1 MNFLS
6 TSLAKFCLYFGI
18 FFLFMQLLSGCMQMR
33 TTPQKFQENFAASS
47 YQPSF
52 QTYET
57 DGREM
62 NYVEIGDTSLPI
74 IIFIHGAPG
83 SFDAFETYL
92 QDEDLLQKAHLIS
105 VDRAGYGY
113 SDFGKSEVSIEKQA
127 ALLQPILERKKQDK
141 PLLLVGHSYGGPV
154 SARLAMDF
162 PDLVDAMILLAPA
175 LSPEDERVF
184 WVSYPADFFLIKWLL
199 PKPIRVS
206 NDEKLAHAEEL
217 QKMLPF
223 WKNINIP
230 TTIMQGDK
238 DWIVPPANADFAE
251 KMIAKAYLNMIRIDS
266 ASHFVPWTQYDLVK
280 KLILEQL
287 DELEGGK
294 R

>member
-1 MNFLS
+1 
-6 TSLAKFCLYFGI
+6 
-18 FFLFMQLLSGCMQMR
+18 MQMR

-47 YQPSF
+47 YQPTF
-52 QTYET
+52 QTYEA
-57 DGREM
+57 DGRKM
-62 NYVEIGDTSLPI
+62 NYVEIGDTSLPT

-83 SFDAFETYL
+83 SLDAFEKYL

-127 ALLQPILERKKQDK
+127 ALLQPILEKKKQNK
-141 PLLLVGHSYGGPV
+141 PLVLVGHSYGGPV
-154 SARLAMDF
+154 SARLSMDF

-217 QKMLPF
+217 RKMLPF

-251 KMIAKAYLNMIRIDS
+251 KMIAKKYLNLIRIDS
-266 ASHFVPWTQYDLVK
+266 ASHFVPWTQFDLVK
-280 KLILEQL
+280 KLILEQIEEFEE
-287 DELEGGK
+287 DGK
-294 R
+294 KQ

>member
-1 MNFLS
+1 
-6 TSLAKFCLYFGI
+6 
-18 FFLFMQLLSGCMQMR
+18 MQMR
-33 TTPQKFQENFAASS
+33 TTPQKFQKAFEANS
-47 YQPSF
+47 YQPIF
-52 QTYET
+52 QKYEF

-62 NYVEIGDTSLPI
+62 NYVEIGDTSLPT

-83 SFDAFETYL
+83 SLDAFETYL
-92 QDEDLLQKAHLIS
+92 QDEDLLKQAHLIS

-113 SDFGKSEVSIEKQA
+113 SDFGKSEVFIEKQA
-127 ALLQPILERKKQDK
+127 ALLQPILEKKKQHK
-141 PLLLVGHSYGGPV
+141 PLLLVGHSYGGPI

-162 PDLVDAMILLAPA
+162 PDLVDAMLLLAPA

-217 QKMLPF
+217 RKMLPF
-223 WKNINIP
+223 WKNVNIP
-230 TTIMQGDK
+230 TTIIQGDK
-238 DWIVPPANADFAE
+238 DWIVPPTNADFAE
-251 KMIAKAYLNMIRIDS
+251 KMIAEEYLNLIRIDS
-266 ASHFVPWTQYDLVK
+266 ASHFLPWTQFDLVK

-287 DELEGGK
+287 DELEQEYK
-294 R
+294 KQ